1 MLRPYE
7 LVAEPFCVDPHWTQA
22 VADVSSKELMD
33 TDTGNPAL
41 DTLKLLI
48 AGGVLLGGIFGY
60 YYYSDVSVL
69 IRAIGVLL
77 AFALGVVVALQS
89 VRGQEFLKFVQGARV
104 ELRKVVWPTREE
116 TIQTTITVMVF
127 ALIMG
132 VFFWLLDM
140 FLLYAT
146 RLLTGQGG

>member
-1 MLRPYE
+1 
-7 LVAEPFCVDPHWTQA
+7 
-22 VADVSSKELMD
+22 MD
-33 TDTGNPAL
+33 TKIDTEHAAF
-41 DTLKLLI
+41 DTLKLLA
-48 AGGVLLGGIFGY
+48 AGAVLLGGIFGY

-69 IRAIGVLL
+69 VRAIGVLL
-77 AFALGVVVALQS
+77 ALGVSTVIALQS
-89 VRGQEFLKFVQGARV
+89 IRGQVFVRFVQGARV

-116 TIQTTITVMVF
+116 TIQTTITVLVF

>member
-1 MLRPYE
+1 
-7 LVAEPFCVDPHWTQA
+7 
-22 VADVSSKELMD
+22 MD
-33 TDTGNPAL
+33 TKVDAGNSAL
-41 DTLKLLI
+41 DTLKLLV
-48 AGGVLLGGIFGY
+48 AGGILVGGIVGY
-60 YYYSDVSVL
+60 YYYADVSVL
-69 IRAIGVLL
+69 FRAIGVLL
-77 AFALGVVVALQS
+77 AFAAGVAVALQS
-89 VRGQEFLKFVQGARV
+89 TRGQELWRFVQGSRV

-116 TIQTTITVMVF
+116 TIQTTVTVLVF

>member
-1 MLRPYE
+1 
-7 LVAEPFCVDPHWTQA
+7 
-22 VADVSSKELMD
+22 MD